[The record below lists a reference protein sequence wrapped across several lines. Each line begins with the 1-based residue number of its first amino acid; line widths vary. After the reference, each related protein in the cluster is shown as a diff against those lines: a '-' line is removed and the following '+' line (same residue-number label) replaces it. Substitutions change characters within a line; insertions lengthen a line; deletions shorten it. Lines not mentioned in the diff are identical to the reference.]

1 MRGVERAGGRALLV
15 PPTGVGVEETLDA
28 LDGIVFSGGADID
41 PARYG
46 QEPEPATSGIERFRD
61 DYEFALLER
70 ALERDLP
77 VLGICRGSQVL
88 NVGLG
93 GDLVQHLPDV
103 SDETHKDVPGD
114 FADHEVDVERG
125 TRVGDLLG
133 SRAPVKSHHHQGFG
147 RLGEGLVISARADD
161 GTVEAVED
169 PERRFAVGVLWHP
182 EAGEDGG
189 PVPGAR
195 RRGEGVPRRP
205 RRRPGLSP
213 GRGRTG
219 RVPSGRV
226 PVPGTWT
233 RPEGP
238 LRPERARHGAD
249 RGAC

>member
-1 MRGVERAGGRALLV
+1 VSERRPLIGITTYLVPARFGSWNLECALIPSDYVRGVERAGGRALLV

-28 LDGIVFSGGADID
+28 LDGIVLSGGADID

-46 QEPEPATSGIERFRD
+46 QAPEPATSGIEGFRD

-103 SDETHKDVPGD
+103 SDETHKDTPGD
-114 FADHEVDVERG
+114 FADHEVDIERG

-133 SRAPVKSHHHQGFG
+133 NRAPVKSHHHQGFG
-147 RLGEGLVISARADD
+147 RLGGGLVVSARAGD

-182 EAGEDGG
+182 EAGDDLGLFQG
-189 PVPGAR
+189 LVADAR
-195 RRGEGVPRRP
+195 AYREAHEAV
-205 RRRPGLSP
+205 
-213 GRGRTG
+213 
-219 RVPSGRV
+219 
-226 PVPGTWT
+226 
-233 RPEGP
+233 
-238 LRPERARHGAD
+238 RAP
-249 RGAC
+249 